1 MLPGTHIPIKY
12 KFLSVIVLIMFLSLG
27 LFFYF
32 TYTTFSEDKKL
43 FVMDL
48 NMSLLKGA
56 TSEIKLELK
65 SRLEVL
71 QVFVPRVYNPQKNE
85 KGEIEEPFSGLPE
98 TLKEEIVGVTFLKRS
113 SDRRWE
119 PIKQY
124 KNTDLLTKRGLPE
137 DTLSRLNEKAPPP
150 LDAVL
155 ESQATEIANRSV
167 NLTTQKGK
175 TELSIISFIVPSN
188 FMNDDNKEVVIV
200 VDMIQDFLRKKL
212 QQSELAE
219 VFLVFKNGSLLSH
232 PSLSDTVAYAKNPYP
247 HPVVP
252 KLAVR
257 QLPRESLELDVEGE
271 AYLCN
276 VGETGFK
283 DIFAVSQIKKS
294 EAFEALRTLLEKSV
308 LLALAIFGMAMIFS
322 VIFASRLTS
331 NIRKL
336 KEAAEQIGVGQLKV
350 KLDIRSNDEI
360 QQVAESFQWMSN
372 RLKQLISETAEK
384 ARLEDELETARL
396 VQSTLLSP
404 PEIDTEGAD
413 VLAHYVPATE
423 CGGDIWDAYLQD
435 NVLTVFVGDATGHG
449 APAAIVTAVAKSCF
463 STLQNIYKGTQLTP
477 DQFMSILNQII
488 YASCKGKLLMT
499 MCIVQIDLETGQ
511 LTLCNG
517 GHESPLSL
525 GKGGRDTEKK
535 NRAQVLFARGER
547 LGYNPEAEYEVAR
560 YQLNVGDTVLLYT
573 DGVSEARD
581 TEGKEWG
588 ERALK
593 KAFSSTANKS
603 MTAMRDQIVE
613 GLNEHTQEAQQE
625 DDITFVLVQWRR
637 QIEGART
644 HAPREDVPAPDEAP
658 AASEDDDSGS
668 EAA

>member
-1 MLPGTHIPIKY
+1 MLSKTHIPIKY
-12 KFLSVIVLIMFLSLG
+12 KFLSVIVLIMFMSLG
-27 LFFYF
+27 IFFYF

-71 QVFVPRVYNPQKNE
+71 QVFVPRVYNPVKNE
-85 KGEIEEPFSGLPE
+85 KGDTEDPFTGLPE
-98 TLKEEIVGVTFLKRS
+98 SLKDEILGVSFLKRNS
-113 SDRRWE
+113 E
-119 PIKQY
+119 KKY
-124 KNTDLLTKRGLPE
+124 ELTKQFKNSALLLRRNLPE
-137 DTLSRLNEKAPPP
+137 DTLAKISEKSPPP
-150 LDAVL
+150 LDQVL
-155 ESQATEIANRSV
+155 DSQATEIANRSSSI
-167 NLTTQKGK
+167 LGSKGSV
-175 TELSIISFIVPSN
+175 ELSVISFVVPGN
-188 FMNDDNKEVVIV
+188 FMNDENKEVVIV

-219 VFLVFKNGSLLSH
+219 VFLIFKNGTLLSH
-232 PSLSDTVAYAKNPYP
+232 PNLNETVSYSKNAFP
-247 HPVVP
+247 HPIVQ
-252 KLAVR
+252 KLATR
-257 QLPRESLELDVEGE
+257 LLPRESLELEVDGE
-271 AYLCN
+271 SFLCN

-283 DIFAVSQIKKS
+283 DIFAISQIKKS
-294 EAFEALRTLLEKSV
+294 EAFEALRTLLEKSI
-308 LLALAIFGMAMIFS
+308 LLALAIFGVSIVFS

-336 KEAAEQIGVGQLKV
+336 KDAAEQIGVGQLKV
-350 KLDIRSNDEI
+350 KLNIRSNDEI
-360 QQVAESFQWMSN
+360 QNVAESFQWMSN
-372 RLKQLISETAEK
+372 RLKQLIAETAEK

-396 VQSTLLSP
+396 VQSTLLTP
-404 PEIDTEGAD
+404 PEIDSEGVD
-413 VLAHYVPATE
+413 ILAHYVPATE
-423 CGGDIWDAYLQD
+423 CGGDIWDAQLHD
-435 NVLTVFVGDATGHG
+435 NILTVYIGDATGHG

-463 STLQNIYKGTQLTP
+463 ATLTNIYKGTLLTP

-499 MCIVQIDLETGQ
+499 MCIIQIDLETGE
-511 LTLCNG
+511 LLLCNG

-525 GKGGRDTEKK
+525 GKGGGEKK

-547 LGYNPEAEYEVAR
+547 LGYNPEATYEVAR
-560 YQLNVGDTVLLYT
+560 FQLNVGDTVLLYT

-581 TEGKEWG
+581 SEGKEWG

-593 KAFSSTANKS
+593 KSFSSTSNKP
-603 MTAMRDQIVE
+603 MTAMRDQLVE
-613 GLNEHTQEAQQE
+613 SMNEFTREAQQE

-637 QIEGART
+637 QIEGGRT
-644 HAPREDVPAPDEAP
+644 HAPRDPVPVEPTNQGGGS
-658 AASEDDDSGS
+658 SEDDSGS

>member
-1 MLPGTHIPIKY
+1 MFPRTHIPIKY

-27 LFFYF
+27 IFFYF

-71 QVFVPRVYNPQKNE
+71 QVFVPRIYNPQKNE
-85 KGEIEEPFSGLPE
+85 KGEIEDPFTGLPE
-98 TLKEEIVGVTFLKRS
+98 SLKDEILGVTFMRRS
-113 SDRRWE
+113 PDRRWD
-119 PIKQY
+119 IVKQF
-124 KNTDLLTKRGLPE
+124 KNADLLGKRGLPE
-137 DTLSRLNEKAPPP
+137 DTLAKLSEKAPPP
-150 LDAVL
+150 LDTVI
-155 ESQATEIANRSV
+155 ESQGTEILNRSTAL
-167 NLTTQKGK
+167 NGSKGNV
-175 TELSIISFIVPSN
+175 ELSVLSFVVAGN
-188 FMNDDNKEVVIV
+188 FMTDENKEIVIV
-200 VDMIQDFLRKKL
+200 VDLVQDFLRKQL

-219 VFLVFKNGSLLSH
+219 VFLVFKNGTLLSH
-232 PSLSDTVAYAKNPYP
+232 PSLNETVMYSKNSYP

-257 QLPRESLELDVEGE
+257 QLPRESLELDIDGE
-271 AYLCN
+271 SFLCN

-336 KEAAEQIGVGQLKV
+336 KEAAEQIGVGHLKV
-350 KLDIRSNDEI
+350 KLDIRSNDEL
-360 QQVAESFQWMSN
+360 QNVAESFQWMSN

-404 PEIDTEGAD
+404 PEIDNEGVD
-413 VLAHYVPATE
+413 ILAHYVPATE

-435 NVLTVFVGDATGHG
+435 NVLTVFIGDATGHG

-499 MCIVQIDLETGQ
+499 MCIVQIDLETGE
-511 LTLCNG
+511 LLLCNG
-517 GHESPLSL
+517 GHESPLSV
-525 GKGGRDTEKK
+525 GKGGDKK
-535 NRAQVLFARGER
+535 TKAQVLFGRGER
-547 LGYNPEAEYEVAR
+547 LGYNPEADYEIAR
-560 YQLNVGDTVLLYT
+560 YQLTIGDTILLYT
-573 DGVSEARD
+573 DGVSEARNS
-581 TEGKEWG
+581 EGKEWG

-593 KAFSSTANKS
+593 KAFSATATS
-603 MTAMRDQIVE
+603 PMTGMRDQIVE
-613 GLNEHTQEAQQE
+613 SLNEHTQEAQQE

-637 QIEGART
+637 QVEGART
-644 HAPREDVPAPDEAP
+644 HAPREVPAADAAGEAET
-658 AASEDDDSGS
+658 ANESDDDSGS